1 MKENKNNNK
10 QRDKKIS
17 RRNFI
22 GTAAAGIAAFTI
34 VPRHVLGGTGYTA
47 PSERLNVAGIGVGG
61 QGRGDIKRI
70 SNDNAENIVA
80 LCDVDNARAA
90 ETFELFPK
98 AKKYRDFRK
107 MLEKQKDI
115 DAVLVATPDH
125 THAVATMAAIKMG
138 KHVYCEKPLTHSVYE
153 ARQITKAAREHNV
166 TTQMGVQLHA
176 TEALKVLVE
185 VLRSGAIGNVHEV
198 HLWSNKPQNKRM
210 GTDRP
215 KETPP
220 VPPTLDWDL
229 WLGPAPL
236 RPYHPAYVPA
246 TWRAWWD
253 FGCGRLGDMGCHIID
268 PAFWALKLDS
278 PKTIEAQST
287 PFNNETY
294 PVASTVRYEFDARG
308 DMPPVTIYWYNGGIY
323 PWRPE
328 ELEDAR
334 KLPKEGGLYIG
345 DKGKIIA
352 PHGAGPRLIPES
364 KMKGFKAP
372 EPFLPRGVNHY
383 QEWVQACKGGPKPL
397 ANFDYA
403 GPLTEMVLLGNIAIR
418 TGKKLVWDGPNMQI
432 TNAPEANQ
440 YISRQYRT
448 GWTL

>member
-1 MKENKNNNK
+1 MKQNKNNNK
-10 QRDKKIS
+10 QHDKNIS
-17 RRNFI
+17 RRDFI

-34 VPRHVLGGTGYTA
+34 VPRHVLGGTGHTP
-47 PSERLNVAGIGVGG
+47 PSERLNIAGIGVGG
-61 QGRGDIKRI
+61 QGRNDIKRI
-70 SNDNAENIVA
+70 SNDNAENVVA
-80 LCDVDNARAA
+80 LCDVDERHAA

-153 ARQITKAAREHNV
+153 ARQIAKAAREHNV
-166 TTQMGVQLHA
+166 ATQMGIQLHA

-185 VLRSGAIGNVHEV
+185 ILRTGAIGNVHEV

-210 GTDRP
+210 GSERP

-229 WLGPAPL
+229 WLGPAPI
-236 RPYHPAYVPA
+236 RPYHPAYVPY

-268 PAFWALKLDS
+268 PAFWALKLDY

-294 PVASTVRYEFDARG
+294 PVASIVRYEFGPRG
-308 DMPPVTIYWYNGGIY
+308 DMPPVTIYWYSGGIY

-334 KLPKEGGLYIG
+334 KLPEEGGLYVG

-352 PHGAGPRLIPES
+352 PHWAGPRLIPES
-364 KMKGFKAP
+364 KMKGFKTP
-372 EPFLPRGVNHY
+372 EPFLPRGTNHY

-432 TNAPEANQ
+432 TNVPEANQ
-440 YISRQYRT
+440 YISRQYRQ